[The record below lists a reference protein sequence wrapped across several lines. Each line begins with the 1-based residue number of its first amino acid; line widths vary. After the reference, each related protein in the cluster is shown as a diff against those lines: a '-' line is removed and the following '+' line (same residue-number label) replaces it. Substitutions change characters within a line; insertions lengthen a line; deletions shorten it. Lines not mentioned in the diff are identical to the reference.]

1 MVEMSKVMYK
11 IKFHPLVLKVPSTW
25 HVKLPAVCPVDATS
39 PCCPQ
44 LLQVPGGDIMAWF
57 CWRHDYFLCCAIN
70 VMMNTFFYPAKKT
83 AN

>member
-11 IKFHPLVLKVPSTW
+11 LKFHHLMLTEPFTW

-57 CWRHDYFLCCAIN
+57 CWRHDYFSAVPSNDERLFILKKKKRN
-70 VMMNTFFYPAKKT
+70 V
-83 AN
+83 